1 MVRALFVILAVAIA
15 AVSTEVSSIISTV
28 TMFYERCSGGVPF
41 SRPDG
46 KSNVVVKLR
55 QLQYLYW
62 NIHTRP
68 AVFVMCLQFCLTMG
82 YWSTVCRCHC
92 SPKCIAQ
99 TL

>member
-46 KSNVVVKLR
+46 NSSVVVKLR

-68 AVFVMCLQFCLTMG
+68 AVFCDVSSILPHHGLLVHCLPVPLL
-82 YWSTVCRCHC
+82 
-92 SPKCIAQ
+92 P
-99 TL
+99 